1 MMSADNF
8 ATLAETMIDGRDQ
21 ELGRLRLKQF
31 NFAEIK
37 ETIKNERFIFDN
49 DSLVN
54 ANAPLGASYA

>member
-1 MMSADNF
+1 
-8 ATLAETMIDGRDQ
+8 MIDGRDQ
-21 ELGRLRLKQF
+21 GLGRLRLKQF

>member
-21 ELGRLRLKQF
+21 GLGRLRLKQF

-49 DSLVN
+49 DSLFN

>member
-1 MMSADNF
+1 MSADNF

-21 ELGRLRLKQF
+21 GLGRLRLKQF

-54 ANAPLGASYA
+54 SNAPLGASYA